1 VKRSRTIL
9 AAAVAAALATVVV
22 GAAAIP
28 RPPSLSTEVSGD
40 EALIAE
46 VRRQLA
52 GQPGARDRLSVA
64 VIDGDEVRTA
74 TFGATDATEYEI
86 GSVTKTIT
94 GSLLAE
100 AVDRGEVTTGT
111 ALGELLDLG
120 DSPAASVTLEE
131 LATHSSGLPR
141 LPVSVGSVVSSIV
154 AGYRGSDPYGSTLA
168 ELEADARGAALG
180 EKEFLYSNL
189 GVALLGQALVAA
201 ADTDYPSLAEERVL
215 GPLGMDDSYVPTSPA
230 ELRDDAPTGYTAAGR
245 ATDAWTLGADA
256 PAGSARSTLADM
268 VAYTTAQ
275 RDGTAPGVSATEPV
289 ASAGDSG
296 GIGFAW
302 LTSDDGVTWHN
313 GATGGF
319 TSWIG
324 FDRETG
330 RAVVVLNN
338 TGGNVD
344 DLGFALMEVE

>member
-9 AAAVAAALATVVV
+9 VAGIAAALATAVA

-40 EALIAE
+40 EQLVAE
-46 VRRQLA
+46 VRRQLE
-52 GQPGARDRLSVA
+52 GTPGARDRLSVA
-64 VIDGDEVRTA
+64 VIDGDEVRIA
-74 TFGATDATEYEI
+74 RFGATDATEYEI

-94 GSLLAE
+94 GSLLAD
-100 AVDRGEVTTGT
+100 AVERGEVTTDT

-141 LPVSVGSVVSSIV
+141 LPVSIGSVVSAIL
-154 AGYRGSDPYGSTLA
+154 ATYTASDPYGSTLA
-168 ELEADARGAALG
+168 DLEADARGAALG

-189 GVALLGQALVAA
+189 GVALLGQALAAA
-201 ADTDYPSLAEERVL
+201 ADSDYPSLAQQRVL
-215 GPLGMDDSYVPTSPA
+215 GPLGMDDSYVPTSPD
-230 ELRDDAPTGYTAAGR
+230 ELRANAPTGYTAGGR
-245 ATDAWTLGADA
+245 PTDAWTLGADA

-275 RDGTAPGVSATEPV
+275 RDDEAPGVAATEPI
-289 ASAGDSG
+289 AAAGESG
-296 GIGFAW
+296 EIGFAW
-302 LTSDDGVTWHN
+302 ITTDGVTWHN

-324 FDRETG
+324 FDRESD
-330 RAVVVLNN
+330 RAVVVMNG
-338 TGGNVD
+338 TAADVD
-344 DLGFALMEVE
+344 ALGFALMEVE

>member
-1 VKRSRTIL
+1 VKKNRTL
-9 AAAVAAALATVVV
+9 LVAAAAALVALVV

-28 RPPSLSTEVSGD
+28 RPPVLSSEVSGD
-40 EALIAE
+40 DALVAE
-46 VRRQLA
+46 VRDRIA
-52 GQPGARDRLSVA
+52 GMPGARDRLSVA

-100 AVDRGEVTTGT
+100 AIERGEVTADTE
-111 ALGELLDLG
+111 LGELLDLG
-120 DSPAASVTLEE
+120 NSAAASVTLEE

-141 LPVSVGSVVSSIV
+141 LPVSLGSIVSSIV
-154 AGYRGSDPYGSTLA
+154 AGYRASDPYGSSLA
-168 ELEADARGAALG
+168 ELEAHARGAAVG

-189 GVALLGQALVAA
+189 GFALLGQALAA
-201 ADTDYPSLAEERVL
+201 AAGTDYPTLAEERVL

-230 ELRDDAPTGYTAAGR
+230 GLREDAPTGYTAGGR
-245 ATDAWTLGADA
+245 ASDAWTLGADA
-256 PAGSARSTLADM
+256 PAGSARSTLGDM
-268 VAYTTAQ
+268 VAYVSAQ
-275 RDGTAPGVSATEPV
+275 RDGTAPGVAATEPN

-296 GIGFAW
+296 EIGFAW

-319 TSWIG
+319 SSWVG
-324 FDRETG
+324 FDRERD
-330 RAVVVLNN
+330 RAVVVLNG
-338 TGGNVD
+338 TAADVD
-344 DLGFALMEVE
+344 ALGLALIGAE